1 MNIIARKWG
10 TLIILSII
18 WGSSYILIKK
28 GLTGLTPIQLGSLRM
43 IITTLIIVPFSLSV
57 LKQIPKNKIKWVVF
71 SAFIGTFLPNYLFAF
86 AETEIS
92 SAVAGVMV
100 SLTPLF
106 TLIISVL
113 FFNEKF
119 LKKQFFGV
127 LVGFLGILILVNNE
141 FLISGLNLLY
151 VSFTIL
157 AAFFYAVNANILKYK
172 LPNISAV
179 AIIGMSFLFL
189 CIPAFFILLST
200 DFPILTFKSDF
211 LILESIFYIIILAVF
226 GTAIAKVLYIKLLAI
241 SSPVFSVSTTYL
253 IPVVAIFWGILDG
266 EEFKLI
272 QFLGTLVILIGVYL
286 VTKKGTS

>member
-1 MNIIARKWG
+1 LNIVARKWG

-71 SAFIGTFLPNYLFAF
+71 SAFIGTFFPNYLFAF

-106 TLIISVL
+106 TLLISVI

-127 LVGFLGILILVNNE
+127 VVGFVGILILVNNE

-157 AAFFYAVNANILKYK
+157 AAFFYAINANILKYK

-179 AIIGMSFLFL
+179 AIIGMSFIFL
-189 CIPAFFILLST
+189 CVPAFFILLST
-200 DFPILTFKSDF
+200 DFPILTFTNDS
-211 LILESIFYIIILAVF
+211 LILESIFYIVILAVF
-226 GTAIAKVLYIKLLAI
+226 GTAIAKVLYIRLLAI

-253 IPVVAIFWGILDG
+253 IPVVAIIWGILDG

>member
-1 MNIIARKWG
+1 MNIAAKKWG

-57 LKQIPKNKIKWVVF
+57 LKQIPKNKIKWIVY
-71 SAFIGTFLPNYLFAF
+71 SAFIGTFFPNYLFAF

-106 TLIISVL
+106 TLLISVI

-127 LVGFLGILILVNNE
+127 VVGFVGILILVNNE

-157 AAFFYAVNANILKYK
+157 AAFFYAINANILKYK

-179 AIIGMSFLFL
+179 AIIGMSFIFL
-189 CIPAFFILLST
+189 CVPAFFILLST
-200 DFPILTFKSDF
+200 DFPILTFTNDS
-211 LILESIFYIIILAVF
+211 LILESIFYIVVLAVF

-253 IPVVAIFWGILDG
+253 IPVVAIIWGILDG

>member
-1 MNIIARKWG
+1 MNIALRKWG

-28 GLTGLTPIQLGSLRM
+28 GLIGLTPIQLGSLRM
-43 IITTLIIVPFSLSV
+43 IFTTLIIVPFSLNV
-57 LKQIPKNKIKWVVF
+57 LKQIPKNKIKWIVF
-71 SAFIGTFLPNYLFAF
+71 SAFIGTFFPNYLFAF

-106 TLIISVL
+106 TLLISVL

-127 LVGFLGILILVNNE
+127 VVGFVGILILVNNE

-189 CIPAFFILLST
+189 CIPALFILLLT
-200 DFPILTFKSDF
+200 DFPILTFTSNKI
-211 LILESIFYIIILAVF
+211 ILESIFYILVLAVF
-226 GTAIAKVLYIKLLAI
+226 GTAIAKVFYIKLLAI

>member
-1 MNIIARKWG
+1 LNIVARKWG

-71 SAFIGTFLPNYLFAF
+71 SAFIGTFFPNYLFAF

-106 TLIISVL
+106 TLLISVI

-127 LVGFLGILILVNNE
+127 VVGFVGILILVNNE

-157 AAFFYAVNANILKYK
+157 AAFFYAINANILKYK

-179 AIIGMSFLFL
+179 AIIGMSFIFLFV
-189 CIPAFFILLST
+189 PAFFILLST
-200 DFPILTFKSDF
+200 DFPILTFTNDS
-211 LILESIFYIIILAVF
+211 LILESIFYIVILAVF
-226 GTAIAKVLYIKLLAI
+226 GTAIAKVLYIRLLAI

-253 IPVVAIFWGILDG
+253 IPVVAIIWGILDG

>member
-1 MNIIARKWG
+1 LNIVARKWG

-71 SAFIGTFLPNYLFAF
+71 SAFIGTFFPNYLFAF

-127 LVGFLGILILVNNE
+127 VVGFLGILILVNNE

-211 LILESIFYIIILAVF
+211 LILESIFYIVILAVF

>member
-241 SSPVFSVSTTYL
+241 SSPVFSVSATYL

>member
-1 MNIIARKWG
+1 
-10 TLIILSII
+10 
-18 WGSSYILIKK
+18 
-28 GLTGLTPIQLGSLRM
+28 M
-43 IITTLIIVPFSLSV
+43 IITAILIVPFSINK
-57 LKQIPKNKIKWVVF
+57 LKNIPKDKIKWVVF
-71 SAFIGTFLPNYLFAF
+71 SAFIGTFFPNYLFAF

-92 SAVAGVMV
+92 SAIAGVMV

-113 FFNEKF
+113 FFKEEF
-119 LKKQFFGV
+119 LKKQFLGV
-127 LVGFLGILILVNNE
+127 LIGFIGILILVNNE

-172 LPNISAV
+172 LPDISAV
-179 AIIGMSFLFL
+179 AIIGMSFIFLFL
-189 CIPAFFILLST
+189 PAAIILFFT
-200 DFPILTFKSDF
+200 EFPFQTFTSDP
-211 LILESIFYIIILAVF
+211 LIIESIIYIVVLAFF

-253 IPVVAIFWGILDG
+253 IPIVAIFWGLLDG

-272 QFLGTLVILIGVYL
+272 QFIGTSVILVGVYL
-286 VTKKGTS
+286 VTKKKASNS

>member
-1 MNIIARKWG
+1 LNIVARKWG
-10 TLIILSII
+10 ILIILSII

-71 SAFIGTFLPNYLFAF
+71 SAFIGTFFPNYLFAF

-127 LVGFLGILILVNNE
+127 VVGFLGILILVNNE

-211 LILESIFYIIILAVF
+211 LILESIFYIVILAVF

>member
-1 MNIIARKWG
+1 MNIVARKWG

-71 SAFIGTFLPNYLFAF
+71 SAFIGTFFPNYLFAF

-106 TLIISVL
+106 TLLISVI

-127 LVGFLGILILVNNE
+127 VVGFVGILILVNNE

-157 AAFFYAVNANILKYK
+157 AAFFYAINANILKYK

-179 AIIGMSFLFL
+179 AIIGMSFIFL
-189 CIPAFFILLST
+189 CVPAFFILLST
-200 DFPILTFKSDF
+200 DFPILTFTNDS
-211 LILESIFYIIILAVF
+211 LILESIFYIVILAVF
-226 GTAIAKVLYIKLLAI
+226 GTAIAKVLYIRLLAI

-253 IPVVAIFWGILDG
+253 IPVVAIIWGILDG

>member
-1 MNIIARKWG
+1 MNIVARKWG

-71 SAFIGTFLPNYLFAF
+71 SAFIGTFFPNYLFAF

-127 LVGFLGILILVNNE
+127 VVGFLGILILVNNE

-211 LILESIFYIIILAVF
+211 LILESIFYIVILAVF

>member
-1 MNIIARKWG
+1 MNIVARKWG

-71 SAFIGTFLPNYLFAF
+71 SAFIGTFFPNYLFAF

-106 TLIISVL
+106 TLLISVI

-127 LVGFLGILILVNNE
+127 VVGFVGILILVNNE

-157 AAFFYAVNANILKYK
+157 AALFYAINANILKYK

-179 AIIGMSFLFL
+179 AIIGMSFIFL
-189 CIPAFFILLST
+189 CVPAFFILLST
-200 DFPILTFKSDF
+200 DFPILTFTNDS
-211 LILESIFYIIILAVF
+211 LILESIFYIVILAVF
-226 GTAIAKVLYIKLLAI
+226 GTAIAKVLYIRLLAI

-253 IPVVAIFWGILDG
+253 IPVVAIIWGILDG

>member
-1 MNIIARKWG
+1 MNTVARKWG

-28 GLTGLTPIQLGSLRM
+28 GLIGLTPIQVGSLRM

-71 SAFIGTFLPNYLFAF
+71 SAFIGTFFPNYLFAF

-106 TLIISVL
+106 TLLISVI

-127 LVGFLGILILVNNE
+127 VVGFVGILILVNNE

-157 AAFFYAVNANILKYK
+157 AAFFYAINANILKYK

-179 AIIGMSFLFL
+179 AIIGMSFIFL
-189 CIPAFFILLST
+189 CVPAFFILLST
-200 DFPILTFKSDF
+200 DFPILTFTNDS
-211 LILESIFYIIILAVF
+211 LILESIFYIVVLAVF

-253 IPVVAIFWGILDG
+253 IPVVAIIWGILDG

>member
-1 MNIIARKWG
+1 MNIVARKWG

-71 SAFIGTFLPNYLFAF
+71 SAFIGTFFPNYLFAF

-106 TLIISVL
+106 TLLISVI

-127 LVGFLGILILVNNE
+127 VVGFVGILILVNNE

-157 AAFFYAVNANILKYK
+157 AAFFYAINANILKYK

-179 AIIGMSFLFL
+179 AIIGMSFIFL
-189 CIPAFFILLST
+189 CVPAFFILLST
-200 DFPILTFKSDF
+200 DFPILTFTNDS
-211 LILESIFYIIILAVF
+211 LILESIFYIVILAVF
-226 GTAIAKVLYIKLLAI
+226 GTAIAKVLYIRLLAI

-253 IPVVAIFWGILDG
+253 IPVVAIIWGILDG
-266 EEFKLI
+266 EEFTLI

>member
-1 MNIIARKWG
+1 MNISAKKWG

-57 LKQIPKNKIKWVVF
+57 LKQIPKNKIKWIVY
-71 SAFIGTFLPNYLFAF
+71 SAFIGTFFPNYLFAF

-106 TLIISVL
+106 TLLISVI

-127 LVGFLGILILVNNE
+127 VVGFVGILILVNNE

-157 AAFFYAVNANILKYK
+157 AAFFYAINANILKYK

-179 AIIGMSFLFL
+179 AIIGMSFIFL
-189 CIPAFFILLST
+189 CVPAFFILLST
-200 DFPILTFKSDF
+200 DFPILTFTNDS
-211 LILESIFYIIILAVF
+211 LILESIFYIVVLAVF
-226 GTAIAKVLYIKLLAI
+226 GTAIAKVLYIKLLVI

-253 IPVVAIFWGILDG
+253 IPVVAIIWGILDG

>member
-1 MNIIARKWG
+1 MNIVARKWG

-71 SAFIGTFLPNYLFAF
+71 SAFIGTFFPNYLFAF

-106 TLIISVL
+106 TLLISVI

-127 LVGFLGILILVNNE
+127 VVGFVGILILVNNE

-157 AAFFYAVNANILKYK
+157 AAFFYAINANILKYK

-179 AIIGMSFLFL
+179 AIIGMSFIFLFV
-189 CIPAFFILLST
+189 PAFFILLST
-200 DFPILTFKSDF
+200 DFPILTFTNDS
-211 LILESIFYIIILAVF
+211 LILESIFYIVILAVF
-226 GTAIAKVLYIKLLAI
+226 GTAIAKVLYIRLLAI

-253 IPVVAIFWGILDG
+253 IPVVAIIWGILDG

>member
-1 MNIIARKWG
+1 LNIVARKWG

-28 GLTGLTPIQLGSLRM
+28 ELTGLTPIQLGSLRM

-71 SAFIGTFLPNYLFAF
+71 SAFIGTFFPNYLFAF

-106 TLIISVL
+106 TLLISVI

-127 LVGFLGILILVNNE
+127 VVGFVGILILVNNE

-157 AAFFYAVNANILKYK
+157 AAFFYAINANILKYK

-179 AIIGMSFLFL
+179 AIIGMSFIFL
-189 CIPAFFILLST
+189 CVPAFFILLST
-200 DFPILTFKSDF
+200 DFPILTFTNDS
-211 LILESIFYIIILAVF
+211 LILESIFYIVILAVF
-226 GTAIAKVLYIKLLAI
+226 GTAIAKVLYIRLLAI

-253 IPVVAIFWGILDG
+253 IPVVAIIWGILDG

>member
-1 MNIIARKWG
+1 LNTVARKWG

-28 GLTGLTPIQLGSLRM
+28 GLIGLTPIQVGSLRM

-71 SAFIGTFLPNYLFAF
+71 SAFIGTFFPNYLFAF

-106 TLIISVL
+106 TLLISVL

-127 LVGFLGILILVNNE
+127 VVGFVGILILVNNE

-157 AAFFYAVNANILKYK
+157 AAFFYAINANILKYK

-179 AIIGMSFLFL
+179 AIIGMSFIFL
-189 CIPAFFILLST
+189 SVPAFFILLST
-200 DFPILTFKSDF
+200 DFPILTFTNDS
-211 LILESIFYIIILAVF
+211 LILESIFYIVVLAVF

-253 IPVVAIFWGILDG
+253 IPVVAIIWGILDG

>member
-1 MNIIARKWG
+1 MNIAAKKWV

-57 LKQIPKNKIKWVVF
+57 LNQIPKNKIKWVVF
-71 SAFIGTFLPNYLFAF
+71 SAFIGTFFPNYLFAF

-106 TLIISVL
+106 TLLISVI

-127 LVGFLGILILVNNE
+127 VVGFVGILILVNNE

-157 AAFFYAVNANILKYK
+157 AAFFYAINANILKYK

-179 AIIGMSFLFL
+179 AIIGMSFIFL
-189 CIPAFFILLST
+189 CVPAFFILLST
-200 DFPILTFKSDF
+200 DFPILTFTNDS
-211 LILESIFYIIILAVF
+211 LILESIFYIVVLAVF

-253 IPVVAIFWGILDG
+253 IPVVAIIWGILDG